1 MWSSLR
7 REYNNCKAK
16 NNKSGQHGTF
26 KQYCGGNGDVLYL
39 HHWLLLKPNMLSNVE
54 GGFSEH
60 DKFDSIP
67 AAHMD
72 EYFISSCTTESVEK
86 CTNGSEEMFSHRGKV
101 ATPTSPLDKYQSPG
115 YKDNQKIDQ
124 GMLEVASS
132 LRYYADSQEKNSGV
146 ISLQKTRL
154 ENEIDIQ
161 KYQNL
166 EDITQKI
173 ICAKNQLE
181 KLKSNPKST
190 KVKRMLNDNIK
201 IYTDKRQK
209 IYDDLNSS

>member
-1 MWSSLR
+1 M
-7 REYNNCKAK
+7 
-16 NNKSGQHGTF
+16 
-26 KQYCGGNGDVLYL
+26 
-39 HHWLLLKPNMLSNVE
+39 
-54 GGFSEH
+54 EH
-60 DKFDSIP
+60 DKFDIIP
-67 AAHMD
+67 VTHMD
-72 EYFISSCTTESVEK
+72 DNFISSFATDNIDK
-86 CTNGSEEMFSHRGKV
+86 FMDGNDNMFSQRGKA
-101 ATPTSPLDKYQSPG
+101 ATPNSPLDKYQSPG

-132 LRYYADSQEKNSGV
+132 LRYYADSQENNSGV

-190 KVKRMLNDNIK
+190 KFKRMLNDNIK
-201 IYTDKRQK
+201 IYTDKCQK
-209 IYDDLNSS
+209 IYDYLNSSKVVN